1 MRWEMLEMASID
13 SSFETFCCKWEQRN
27 RVVSRV
33 ENGFQRRF
41 LKEIDNVFLCQG
53 EWSISVWK
61 IETGKRLRNCGNTFW
76 EVHWREAYY
85 VDIDG
90 GGWVNEGFLVCGNFL
105 ILGVFSVKREAEQ
118 RWEKICSRIEEI
130 WCGCM

>member
-1 MRWEMLEMASID
+1 MLEMASID

-53 EWSISVWK
+53 E
-61 IETGKRLRNCGNTFW
+61 
-76 EVHWREAYY
+76 
-85 VDIDG
+85 
-90 GGWVNEGFLVCGNFL
+90 
-105 ILGVFSVKREAEQ
+105 
-118 RWEKICSRIEEI
+118 
-130 WCGCM
+130 